1 MRLIIAEKPSQA
13 QKLAAPYPSKKRKE
27 EIEISP
33 CARFPEGA
41 IVVWAVGHLCELQE
55 PAYYRPEWKSWK
67 YEALPIVPDRFDY
80 RISKGKSKPFQT
92 IKRWLHDKSITDIII
107 ASDAEREGEAI
118 VRLILRLAGNK
129 KPLTR
134 LWISSLTEQA
144 VDRGFAN
151 LLPGEETVP
160 YYHEAM
166 SRACADWLVG
176 MNASRA
182 YTTLLKTIGIED
194 VFSLGRVQTPTLALI
209 VEREREIKQFVPE
222 PYFEV
227 EATLQK
233 SRATFKAKYTVGK
246 ITKLKTRQEADD
258 VVKRASGQ
266 AVVQSIDTEEK
277 IEQPPFWFSLSGLQ
291 AEAGKRFGFG
301 AKKTLDVAQKLYTKG
316 WISYP
321 RTDSGFVTPDE
332 ATLFPVT
339 KARLLKSSAY
349 AELAPF
355 LTENPASNKRYV
367 NAKKVSDHYAIIPT
381 EACGD
386 VMRLSGDEAKL
397 YDLINRRFLAAF
409 AKPAKLEKTTV
420 DLVDGNDL
428 YRAKGT
434 VVVSPGYRQVVEMK
448 SKDVELPALEKGE
461 VLAERKVEV
470 LSKQTE
476 PPKRYTEGALILAMK
491 VAGRQLDDDE
501 LIHIMKEVEGLGTE
515 ATRANIID
523 GLKKRGYVMLQK
535 KELVPTD
542 KGRLL
547 IDVLGDSILAS
558 PAMTAKWE
566 KRLHEI
572 GQGAASAAEFIDQ
585 AKKMSIHL
593 VDEAKNRVGS
603 ANPEGYTIEPRRG
616 SRKGPGSSRPKPSFG
631 VCPSCGKALVEH
643 PKFIGCSGFQ
653 DGCKF
658 TMSKQ
663 VLGVGI
669 SKDELKQMIGGGQS
683 NVHTFTKGEKTFNA
697 ALYLEEGALR
707 FEFK

>member
-33 CARFPEGA
+33 CSRFPEGA

-55 PAYYRPEWKSWK
+55 PSHYRPEWKSWK
-67 YEALPIVPDRFDY
+67 YDALPIVPERFDY
-80 RISKGKSKPFQT
+80 RISKGKSKPFYA
-92 IKRWLHDKSITDIII
+92 IKKWLHDRSITDVII

-129 KPLTR
+129 KPLAR

-144 VDRGFAN
+144 VDRGFSE
-151 LLPGEETVP
+151 LLPGEQTVP

-209 VEREREIKQFVPE
+209 VNREREIKQFVPE

-227 EATLQK
+227 EATLLK
-233 SRATFKAKYTVGK
+233 GRSTFKAKYTIGK
-246 ITKLKTRQEADD
+246 TTKLKTRDEADA
-258 VVKRASGQ
+258 VVRRASGTATVQ
-266 AVVQSIDTEEK
+266 AIDKEEK

-301 AKKTLDVAQKLYTKG
+301 AKKTLDIAQKLYTKG

-332 ATLFPVT
+332 ATLFPQT
-339 KARLLKSSAY
+339 KARLLKSDAY
-349 AELAPF
+349 GGLREL
-355 LTENPASNKRYV
+355 LTEDPSKNRRYV

-386 VMRLSGDEAKL
+386 VNRLAGDEAKL
-397 YDLINRRFLAAF
+397 YDLIIRRFLAAF
-409 AKPAKLEKTTV
+409 APAAMLEKTTV
-420 DLVDGNDL
+420 DLLDGKDL

-434 VVVSPGYRQVVEMK
+434 VVVRPGYRDVVEMK
-448 SKDVELPALEKGE
+448 SKDVELPLLTVGE
-461 VLAERKVEV
+461 VLKEKTVDV

-476 PPKRYTEGALILAMK
+476 PPKRYTEGALIMAMK
-491 VAGRQLDDDE
+491 VAGKQLDDE
-501 LIHIMKEVEGLGTE
+501 VLIHIMKEVEGLGTE

-523 GLKKRGYVMLQK
+523 GLKKRGYVQLQK

-558 PAMTAKWE
+558 PVMTAKWE

-572 GQGAASAAEFIDQ
+572 GQASASAAEFIEQ

-593 VDEAKNRVGS
+593 VEEAKSRVEA
-603 ANPEGYTIEPRRG
+603 ANPEGYTIEAKRYG
-616 SRKGPGSSRPKPSFG
+616 KKGAGRPKASFG
-631 VCPSCGKALVEH
+631 VCPSCGKGLVEH
-643 PKFIGCSGFQ
+643 PKFIGCSGYRE
-653 DGCKF
+653 GCRF
-658 TMSKQ
+658 TVSKQ
-663 VLGVGI
+663 VLGVGLV
-669 SKDELKQMIGGGQS
+669 KDELRQMINGGQS
-683 NVHTFTKGEKTFNA
+683 NVHTFKKGEKTFNA
-697 ALYLEEGALR
+697 SLYLEKGELR

>member
-33 CARFPEGA
+33 CSRFPEGA

-55 PAYYRPEWKSWK
+55 PSHYRPEWKSWK
-67 YEALPIVPDRFDY
+67 YDALPIVPERFDY
-80 RISKGKSKPFQT
+80 RISKGKSKPFYA
-92 IKRWLHDKSITDIII
+92 IKKWLHDRSITDVII

-129 KPLTR
+129 KPLAR

-144 VDRGFAN
+144 VDRGFSE
-151 LLPGEETVP
+151 LLPGEQTVP

-209 VEREREIKQFVPE
+209 VNREREIKQFVPE

-227 EATLQK
+227 EATLLK
-233 SRATFKAKYTVGK
+233 GRSTFKAKYTIGK
-246 ITKLKTRQEADD
+246 TTKLKTRDEADA
-258 VVKRASGQ
+258 VVRRASGTATVQ
-266 AVVQSIDTEEK
+266 AIDKEEK

-301 AKKTLDVAQKLYTKG
+301 AKKTLDIAQKLYTKG

-332 ATLFPVT
+332 ATLFPQT
-339 KARLLKSSAY
+339 KARLLKSDAY
-349 AELAPF
+349 GGLREL
-355 LTENPASNKRYV
+355 LTEDPSKNRRYV

-386 VMRLSGDEAKL
+386 VNRLAGDEAKL
-397 YDLINRRFLAAF
+397 YDLIIRRFLAAF
-409 AKPAKLEKTTV
+409 APAATLEKTTV
-420 DLVDGNDL
+420 DLLDGTDL

-434 VVVSPGYRQVVEMK
+434 VVVRPGYRDVVEMK
-448 SKDVELPALEKGE
+448 SKDVELPLLTVGE
-461 VLAERKVEV
+461 VLKEKTVDV

-476 PPKRYTEGALILAMK
+476 PPKRYTEGALIMAMK
-491 VAGRQLDDDE
+491 VAGKQLDDE
-501 LIHIMKEVEGLGTE
+501 ALIHIMREVEGLGTE

-523 GLKKRGYVMLQK
+523 GLKKRGYVQLQK

-572 GQGAASAAEFIDQ
+572 GQASASAAEFIEQ

-593 VDEAKNRVGS
+593 VEEAKSRVEA
-603 ANPEGYTIEPRRG
+603 ANPEGYTIEVKRYG
-616 SRKGPGSSRPKPSFG
+616 KKGAARPKASFG
-631 VCPSCGKALVEH
+631 VCPSCGKGLVEH
-643 PKFIGCSGFQ
+643 PKFIGCSGYRE
-653 DGCKF
+653 GCRF
-658 TMSKQ
+658 TVSKQ
-663 VLGVGI
+663 VLGVGLV
-669 SKDELKQMIGGGQS
+669 KDELRQMINGGQS
-683 NVHTFTKGEKTFNA
+683 NVHTFKKGEKTFNA
-697 ALYLEEGALR
+697 SLYLEKGELR

>member
-13 QKLAAPYPSKKRKE
+13 QKLAAPYPSKKKKD
-27 EIEISP
+27 EIEIAS

-55 PAYYRPEWKSWK
+55 PSHYKPEWKSWK
-67 YEALPIVPDRFDY
+67 YESLPIVPDRFDY

-92 IKRWLHDKSITDIII
+92 IKKWLHDRSITDVII

-118 VRLILRLAGNK
+118 VRLILRLAGNQ
-129 KPLTR
+129 KPLSR

-144 VDRGFAN
+144 VDRGFAS
-151 LLPGEETVP
+151 LLPGDQTVP

-209 VEREREIKQFVPE
+209 VNREREIKQFVPE

-233 SRATFKAKYTVGK
+233 GRGTFKAKYTLGK
-246 ITKLKTRQEADD
+246 TTKLKTREQADA
-258 VVKRASGQ
+258 VVNRASGT
-266 AVVQSIDTEEK
+266 AVVHSIDKEEK
-277 IEQPPFWFSLSGLQ
+277 TEHPPFWFSLSGLQ

-301 AKKTLDVAQKLYTKG
+301 AKKTLDIAQKLYTKG

-321 RTDSGFVTPDE
+321 RTDSSFVTPDE
-332 ATLFPVT
+332 ATLFPQT
-339 KARLLKSSAY
+339 KARLLKSAAY
-349 AELAPF
+349 AELKDV
-355 LTENPASNKRYV
+355 LTENPSRNRRYV

-386 VMRLSGDEAKL
+386 VARLSGDEAKL
-397 YDLINRRFLAAF
+397 YDLIIRRFLAAF
-409 AKPAKLEKTTV
+409 APPAKLEKTTV
-420 DLVDGNDL
+420 DLMDGDDL

-434 VVVSPGYRQVVEMK
+434 VVVSAGYRQVVEMK
-448 SKDVELPALEKGE
+448 SKDVELPALTLGEPLTEK
-461 VLAERKVEV
+461 KVEV

-476 PPKRYTEGALILAMK
+476 PPKRYTEGALIMAMK
-491 VAGRQLDDDE
+491 VAGKQLDDEE

-523 GLKKRGYVMLQK
+523 GLKKRGYVDLQK

-566 KRLHEI
+566 KRLNEI
-572 GQGAASAAEFIDQ
+572 GQASASAAEFIDQ
-585 AKKMSIHL
+585 AKKMSIHI
-593 VDEAKNRVGS
+593 VEEAKARVET
-603 ANPEGYTIEPRRG
+603 ANPEGYTIEARRFG
-616 SRKGPGSSRPKPSFG
+616 KKSSARPKASFG
-631 VCPSCGKALVEH
+631 VCPNCGKGLVEH
-643 PKFIGCSGFQ
+643 PKFIGCSGYRE
-653 DGCKF
+653 GCKF

-669 SKDELKQMIGGGQS
+669 AKDELKQMINGGQS
-683 NVHTFTKGEKTFNA
+683 NVHTFKKGDKTFDA
-697 ALYLEEGALR
+697 TLYLEKGALR

>member
-33 CARFPEGA
+33 CPRFPEGA

-55 PAYYRPEWKSWK
+55 PSHYRPEWKSWK
-67 YEALPIVPDRFDY
+67 YDALPIVPERFDY
-80 RISKGKSKPFQT
+80 RISKGKSKPFYA
-92 IKRWLHDKSITDIII
+92 IKKWLHDRSITDVII

-129 KPLTR
+129 KPLAR

-144 VDRGFAN
+144 VDRGFSE
-151 LLPGEETVP
+151 LLPGEQTVP

-209 VEREREIKQFVPE
+209 VNREREIKQFVPE

-227 EATLQK
+227 EATLLK
-233 SRATFKAKYTVGK
+233 GRSTFKAKYTIGK
-246 ITKLKTRQEADD
+246 TTKLKTRDEADA
-258 VVKRASGQ
+258 VVRRASGTATVQ
-266 AVVQSIDTEEK
+266 AIDKEEK

-301 AKKTLDVAQKLYTKG
+301 AKKTLDIAQKLYTKG

-332 ATLFPVT
+332 ATLFPQT
-339 KARLLKSSAY
+339 KARLLKSDAY
-349 AELAPF
+349 GGLREL
-355 LTENPASNKRYV
+355 LTEDPSKNRRYV

-386 VMRLSGDEAKL
+386 VNRLAGDEAKL
-397 YDLINRRFLAAF
+397 YDLIIRRFLAAF
-409 AKPAKLEKTTV
+409 APAATLEKTTV
-420 DLVDGNDL
+420 DLLDGTDL

-434 VVVSPGYRQVVEMK
+434 VVVRPGYRDVVEMK
-448 SKDVELPALEKGE
+448 SKDVELPSLTVGE
-461 VLAERKVEV
+461 VLKEKTVDV

-476 PPKRYTEGALILAMK
+476 PPKRYTEGALIMAMK
-491 VAGRQLDDDE
+491 VAGKQLDDE
-501 LIHIMKEVEGLGTE
+501 ALIHIMKEVEGLGTE

-523 GLKKRGYVMLQK
+523 GLKKRGYVQLQK

-558 PAMTAKWE
+558 PVMTAKWE

-572 GQGAASAAEFIDQ
+572 GQASASAAEFIEQ

-593 VDEAKNRVGS
+593 VEEAKSRVEA
-603 ANPEGYTIEPRRG
+603 ANPEGYTIEAKRYG
-616 SRKGPGSSRPKPSFG
+616 KKGAARPKASFG
-631 VCPSCGKALVEH
+631 VCPSCGKGLVEH
-643 PKFIGCSGFQ
+643 PKFIGCSGYRE
-653 DGCKF
+653 GCRF
-658 TMSKQ
+658 TVSKQ
-663 VLGVGI
+663 VLGVGLV
-669 SKDELKQMIGGGQS
+669 KDELRQMINGGQS
-683 NVHTFTKGEKTFNA
+683 NVHTFKKGEKTFNA
-697 ALYLEEGALR
+697 SLYLEKGELR

>member
-13 QKLAAPYPSKKRKE
+13 QKLAAPYPSKKRKD
-27 EIEISP
+27 EIEIAACP
-33 CARFPEGA
+33 RFPEGA

-55 PAYYRPEWKSWK
+55 PSHYRPEWKSWK
-67 YEALPIVPDRFDY
+67 YESLPIVPDRFDY

-92 IKRWLHDKSITDIII
+92 IKKWLHDRSITDVII

-129 KPLTR
+129 KPLER

-144 VDRGFAN
+144 VDRGFAQ
-151 LLPGEETVP
+151 LLPGDQTIP

-209 VEREREIKQFVPE
+209 VNREREIKQFVPE
-222 PYFEV
+222 LYFEV

-233 SRATFKAKYTVGK
+233 GRGTFKAKYTLGK
-246 ITKLKTRQEADD
+246 TTKLKTREQAE
-258 VVKRASGQ
+258 
-266 AVVQSIDTEEK
+266 AVVNRATGTAIVKSIDKEEK
-277 IEQPPFWFSLSGLQ
+277 VEHPPFWFSLSGLQ

-301 AKKTLDVAQKLYTKG
+301 AKKTLDIAQKLYTKG

-321 RTDSGFVTPDE
+321 RTDSSFVTPDE
-332 ATLFPVT
+332 ATLFPQT
-339 KARLLKSSAY
+339 KARLLKSAAY
-349 AELAPF
+349 AGLADV
-355 LTENPASNKRYV
+355 LTENPSRNSRYV

-386 VMRLSGDEAKL
+386 VGRLSGDEAKL

-409 AKPAKLEKTTV
+409 APPAKLEKTTV
-420 DLVDGNDL
+420 DLMDGEDL

-448 SKDVELPALEKGE
+448 SKDVELPVLTTGEPLTEK
-461 VLAERKVEV
+461 KVEV
-470 LSKQTE
+470 LSKQTD
-476 PPKRYTEGALILAMK
+476 PPKRYTEGALIMAMK
-491 VAGRQLDDDE
+491 VAGKQLDDEE

-523 GLKKRGYVMLQK
+523 GLKKRGYVELQK

-572 GQGAASAAEFIDQ
+572 GQASASAAEFIDQ

-593 VDEAKNRVGS
+593 VEEAKARVAA
-603 ANPEGYTIEPRRG
+603 ANPEGYTIEPRRFG
-616 SRKGPGSSRPKPSFG
+616 KKSASRPKASFG
-631 VCPSCGKALVEH
+631 VCPSCGKGLVEH
-643 PKFIGCSGFQ
+643 PKFIGCSGYRE
-653 DGCKF
+653 GCKF

-663 VLGVGI
+663 VLGVGLA
-669 SKDELKQMIGGGQS
+669 KDELKQMINGGQS
-683 NVHTFTKGEKTFNA
+683 NVHAFKKGDKTFDA
-697 ALYLEEGALR
+697 TLYLEKGALR

>member
-33 CARFPEGA
+33 CSRFPEGA

-55 PAYYRPEWKSWK
+55 PSHYRPEWKSWK
-67 YEALPIVPDRFDY
+67 YDALPIVPERFDY
-80 RISKGKSKPFQT
+80 RISKGKSKPFYA
-92 IKRWLHDKSITDIII
+92 IKKWLHDRSITDVII

-129 KPLTR
+129 KPLAR

-144 VDRGFAN
+144 VDRGFSE
-151 LLPGEETVP
+151 LLPGEQTVP

-209 VEREREIKQFVPE
+209 VNREREIKQFVPE

-227 EATLQK
+227 EATLLK
-233 SRATFKAKYTVGK
+233 GRSTFKAKYTIGK
-246 ITKLKTRQEADD
+246 TTKLKTRDEADA
-258 VVKRASGQ
+258 VVRRASGTATVQ
-266 AVVQSIDTEEK
+266 AIDKEEK

-301 AKKTLDVAQKLYTKG
+301 AKKTLDIAQKLYTKG

-332 ATLFPVT
+332 ATLFPQT
-339 KARLLKSSAY
+339 KARLLKSDAY
-349 AELAPF
+349 GGLREL
-355 LTENPASNKRYV
+355 LTEDPSKNRRYV

-386 VMRLSGDEAKL
+386 VNRLAGDEAKL
-397 YDLINRRFLAAF
+397 YDLIIRRFLAAF
-409 AKPAKLEKTTV
+409 APAATLEKTTV
-420 DLVDGNDL
+420 DLLDGTDL

-434 VVVSPGYRQVVEMK
+434 VVVRPGYRDVVEMK
-448 SKDVELPALEKGE
+448 SKDVELPLLTVGE
-461 VLAERKVEV
+461 VLKEKTVDV

-476 PPKRYTEGALILAMK
+476 PPKRYTEGALIMAMK
-491 VAGRQLDDDE
+491 VAGKQLDDE
-501 LIHIMKEVEGLGTE
+501 ALIHIMKEVEGLGTE

-523 GLKKRGYVMLQK
+523 GLKKRGYVQLQK

-558 PAMTAKWE
+558 PVMTAKWE

-572 GQGAASAAEFIDQ
+572 GQASASAAEFIEQ

-593 VDEAKNRVGS
+593 VEEAKSRVEA
-603 ANPEGYTIEPRRG
+603 ANPEGYTIEAKRYG
-616 SRKGPGSSRPKPSFG
+616 KKGAARPKASFG
-631 VCPSCGKALVEH
+631 VCPSCGKGLVEH
-643 PKFIGCSGFQ
+643 PKFIGCSGYRE
-653 DGCKF
+653 GCRF
-658 TMSKQ
+658 TVSKQ
-663 VLGVGI
+663 VLGVGLV
-669 SKDELKQMIGGGQS
+669 KDELRQMINGGQS
-683 NVHTFTKGEKTFNA
+683 NVHTFKKGEKTFNA
-697 ALYLEEGALR
+697 SLYLEKGELR

>member
-13 QKLAAPYPSKKRKE
+13 QKLAAPYPSKKRKD

-33 CARFPEGA
+33 CSRFPEGA

-55 PAYYRPEWKSWK
+55 PSHYRPEWKSWK
-67 YEALPIVPDRFDY
+67 YEALPIVPERFDY
-80 RISKGKSKPFQT
+80 RISKGKSKPFYA
-92 IKRWLHDKSITDIII
+92 IKKWLHDRSITDVII

-129 KPLTR
+129 KPLAR

-144 VDRGFAN
+144 VDRGFSQ
-151 LLPGEETVP
+151 LLPGEQTVP

-209 VEREREIKQFVPE
+209 VNREREIKQFVPE

-227 EATLQK
+227 EATLTK
-233 SRATFKAKYTVGK
+233 GRGTFKAKYTLGK
-246 ITKLKTRQEADD
+246 TTKLKTREEADA
-258 VVKRASGQ
+258 VVKRASGT
-266 AVVQSIDTEEK
+266 ATVKTIDKEEK
-277 IEQPPFWFSLSGLQ
+277 MEQPPFWFSLSGLQ

-301 AKKTLDVAQKLYTKG
+301 AKKTLDIAQKLYTKG

-332 ATLFPVT
+332 ATLFPQT
-339 KARLLKSSAY
+339 KARLLKSAAY
-349 AELAPF
+349 EGLRDI
-355 LTENPASNKRYV
+355 LTEDPSKNRRYV

-386 VMRLSGDEAKL
+386 VTRLGGDEAKL

-409 AKPAKLEKTTV
+409 APAAKLEKTTV
-420 DLVDGNDL
+420 DLIDGNDL

-448 SKDVELPALEKGE
+448 SKDVELPALTIGEELKEK
-461 VLAERKVEV
+461 KVEV

-476 PPKRYTEGALILAMK
+476 PPKRYTEGSLIMAMK
-491 VAGRQLDDDE
+491 VAGKQLDDEE

-523 GLKKRGYVMLQK
+523 GLKKRGYVQLQK

-558 PAMTAKWE
+558 PVMTAKWE

-572 GQGAASAAEFIDQ
+572 GQASASAAEFIEQ

-593 VDEAKNRVGS
+593 VEEAKSRVEA
-603 ANPEGYTIEPRRG
+603 ANPEGYTIEAKRYG
-616 SRKGPGSSRPKPSFG
+616 KKGATRPKPSFG
-631 VCPSCGKALVEH
+631 VCPNCGKGLVEH
-643 PKFIGCSGFQ
+643 PKFIGCSGYRE
-653 DGCKF
+653 GCRF
-658 TMSKQ
+658 TVSKQ
-663 VLGVGI
+663 VLGVGLV
-669 SKDELKQMIGGGQS
+669 KDELKQMINGGQS
-683 NVHTFTKGEKTFNA
+683 NVHTFKKGEKTFNA
-697 ALYLEEGALR
+697 SLYLEKGTLR

>member
-33 CARFPEGA
+33 CPRFPEGA

-55 PAYYRPEWKSWK
+55 PSHYRPEWKSWK
-67 YEALPIVPDRFDY
+67 YEALPIVPERFDY
-80 RISKGKSKPFQT
+80 RISKGKSKPFYA
-92 IKRWLHDKSITDIII
+92 IKKWLHDRSITDVII

-129 KPLTR
+129 KPLAR

-144 VDRGFAN
+144 VDRGFSQ
-151 LLPGEETVP
+151 LLPGEQTIP

-209 VEREREIKQFVPE
+209 VNREREIKQFVPE

-227 EATLQK
+227 EATLAK
-233 SRATFKAKYTVGK
+233 GRGTFKAKYTFGK
-246 ITKLKTRQEADD
+246 TTKLKTREEADA
-258 VVKRASGQ
+258 VVKRASGT
-266 AVVQSIDTEEK
+266 AIVKTIDKEEK
-277 IEQPPFWFSLSGLQ
+277 IEQAPFWFSLSGLQ

-301 AKKTLDVAQKLYTKG
+301 AKKTLDIAQKLYTKG

-332 ATLFPVT
+332 ATLFPQT
-339 KARLLKSSAY
+339 KARLLKSEAY
-349 AELAPF
+349 AGLRDL
-355 LTENPASNKRYV
+355 LTEDPSKNRRYV

-386 VMRLSGDEAKL
+386 VTRLGGDEAKL

-409 AKPAKLEKTTV
+409 APAAMLEKTTV
-420 DLVDGNDL
+420 DLIDGGDL

-448 SKDVELPALEKGE
+448 SKDVELPALTVGEELKEK
-461 VLAERKVEV
+461 KVEV

-476 PPKRYTEGALILAMK
+476 PPKRYTEGALIMAMK
-491 VAGRQLDDDE
+491 VAGKQLDDEE

-523 GLKKRGYVMLQK
+523 GLKKRGYVQLQK

-558 PAMTAKWE
+558 PVMTAKWE

-572 GQGAASAAEFIDQ
+572 GQASASAAEFIEQ
-585 AKKMSIHL
+585 AKKMSVHL
-593 VDEAKNRVGS
+593 VEEAKSRVEA
-603 ANPEGYTIEPRRG
+603 ANPEGYTIEAKRYG
-616 SRKGPGSSRPKPSFG
+616 KKGTTRPKASFG
-631 VCPSCGKALVEH
+631 ICPNCGKGLVEH
-643 PKFIGCSGFQ
+643 PKFIGCSGYRE
-653 DGCKF
+653 GCRF
-658 TMSKQ
+658 TVSKQ
-663 VLGVGI
+663 VLGVGLV
-669 SKDELKQMIGGGQS
+669 KDELKQMINGGQS
-683 NVHTFTKGEKTFNA
+683 NVHTFKKGDKTFNA
-697 ALYLEEGALR
+697 SLYLEKGTLR

>member
-13 QKLAAPYPSKKRKE
+13 QKLAAPYPSKKKKD
-27 EIEISP
+27 EIEIAP
-33 CARFPEGA
+33 CPRFPSGA

-55 PAYYRPEWKSWK
+55 PSHYRPEWKSWK

-80 RISKGKSKPFQT
+80 RISKGKSKPFYA
-92 IKRWLHDKSITDIII
+92 IKKWLHDQQISDVII

-129 KPLTR
+129 KPLSR

-144 VDRGFAN
+144 VDRGFSN
-151 LLPGEETVP
+151 LLPGDQTVP

-209 VEREREIKQFVPE
+209 VQREREIQQFVPE

-227 EATLQK
+227 EASLK
-233 SRATFKAKYTVGK
+233 RGRETFKAKFTTGQT
-246 ITKLKTRQEADD
+246 TKLKTKAEADA
-258 VVKRASGQ
+258 VVERASGQ
-266 AVVQSIDTEEK
+266 ATVKTIEREEK
-277 IEQPPFWFSLSGLQ
+277 TEHPPFWFSLSGLQ

-301 AKKTLDVAQKLYTKG
+301 AKKTLDIAQKLYTKG

-349 AELAPF
+349 ASLRDV
-355 LTENPASNKRYV
+355 LTEDPSRNKRYV

-386 VMRLSGDEAKL
+386 VTRLNGDEATL
-397 YDLINRRFLAAF
+397 YDLITRRFLAAF
-409 AKPAKLEKTTV
+409 APPAILEKTTI
-420 DLVDGNDL
+420 DLLDGRDL

-434 VVVSPGYRQVVEMK
+434 VVVRPGYRQVVEMK
-448 SKDVELPALEKGE
+448 AKDVELPRLTVGE
-461 VLAERKVEV
+461 VVKETKVEV

-476 PPKRYTEGALILAMK
+476 PPKRFTEGALIVAMK
-491 VAGRQLDDDE
+491 VAGKQLEDDE
-501 LIHIMKEVEGLGTE
+501 LIHIMREVEGLGTE

-523 GLKKRGYVMLQK
+523 GLKKRGYVHLQK

-572 GQGAASAAEFIDQ
+572 GQASASAAEFIEQ
-585 AKKMSIHL
+585 AKQMAIHL
-593 VDEAKNRVGS
+593 VDDAKARVGR
-603 ANPEGYTIEPRRG
+603 ANPSGYTIEAKRSSKRG
-616 SRKGPGSSRPKPSFG
+616 ASSKPKASFG
-631 VCPSCGKALVEH
+631 VCPSCGKALVDHE
-643 PKFIGCSGFQ
+643 KFIGCSGYRE
-653 DGCKF
+653 GCRF
-658 TMSKQ
+658 TVSKQ
-663 VLGVGI
+663 VLGVGLA
-669 SKDELKQMIGGGQS
+669 KDELRQMINGGQS
-683 NVHTFTKGEKTFNA
+683 NVHTFKKGEKTFNA
-697 ALYLEEGALR
+697 SLYLEKGALR

>member
-13 QKLAAPYPSKKRKE
+13 QKLAAPYPSKKKKD

-33 CARFPEGA
+33 CTRFPDGA

-55 PAYYRPEWKSWK
+55 PSHYRPEWKSWK
-67 YEALPIVPDRFDY
+67 YDSLPIVPERFDY

-92 IKRWLHDKSITDIII
+92 IKKWLHDRAITDVII

-129 KPLTR
+129 KPLAR

-144 VDRGFAN
+144 VDRGFAE
-151 LLPGEETVP
+151 LLPGDQTVP

-209 VEREREIKQFVPE
+209 VNREHEIKRFVPE

-227 EATLQK
+227 EGTFQK
-233 SRATFKAKYTVGK
+233 GRGTFKAKYTLGK
-246 ITKLKTRQEADD
+246 TTKLKTREQADA
-258 VVKRASGQ
+258 VARRASGN
-266 AVVQSIDTEEK
+266 AVVHSIDKEDKTEH
-277 IEQPPFWFSLSGLQ
+277 PPFWFSLSGLQ

-301 AKKTLDVAQKLYTKG
+301 AKKTLDIAQKLYTKG

-321 RTDSGFVTPDE
+321 RTDSSFVTPDE
-332 ATLFPVT
+332 ATLFPQT
-339 KARLLKSSAY
+339 KARLLKSAAY
-349 AELAPF
+349 AGLSDV
-355 LTENPASNKRYV
+355 LTENPSRNSRYV

-386 VMRLSGDEAKL
+386 VTRLSGDEAKL

-409 AKPAKLEKTTV
+409 APAAKLEKTTV
-420 DLVDGNDL
+420 DLMDGDDL

-434 VVVSPGYRQVVEMK
+434 VVVTPGYRQVVEMK
-448 SKDVELPALEKGE
+448 SKDVELPALTVGE
-461 VLAERKVEV
+461 VLVEKKVEV

-476 PPKRYTEGALILAMK
+476 PPKRYTEGALIMAMK
-491 VAGRQLDDDE
+491 VAGKQLNDEE

-523 GLKKRGYVMLQK
+523 GLKKRGYVELQK

-572 GQGAASAAEFIDQ
+572 GQASASAAEFIEQ

-593 VDEAKNRVGS
+593 VEEAKARVEA
-603 ANPEGYTIEPRRG
+603 ANPEGYTIEARRFG
-616 SRKGPGSSRPKPSFG
+616 KKSASRPKTSFG
-631 VCPSCGKALVEH
+631 VCPSCGKGLVEH
-643 PKFIGCSGFQ
+643 QKFIGCSGYRE
-653 DGCKF
+653 GCKF
-658 TMSKQ
+658 TISKQ

-669 SKDELKQMIGGGQS
+669 AKDELKQMINGGQS
-683 NVHTFTKGEKTFNA
+683 NVHTFKKGDKTFDA
-697 ALYLEEGALR
+697 ALYLEKGALR

>member
-33 CARFPEGA
+33 CPRFPEGA

-55 PAYYRPEWKSWK
+55 PSHYRPEWKSWK
-67 YEALPIVPDRFDY
+67 YDALPIVPERFDY
-80 RISKGKSKPFQT
+80 RISKGKSKPFYA
-92 IKRWLHDKSITDIII
+92 IKKWLHDRSITDVII

-129 KPLTR
+129 KPLAR

-144 VDRGFAN
+144 VDRGFSE
-151 LLPGEETVP
+151 LLPGEQTVP

-209 VEREREIKQFVPE
+209 VNREREIKQFVPE

-227 EATLQK
+227 EATLLK
-233 SRATFKAKYTVGK
+233 GRSTFKAKYTIGK
-246 ITKLKTRQEADD
+246 TTKLKTRDEADA
-258 VVKRASGQ
+258 VVRRASGTATVQ
-266 AVVQSIDTEEK
+266 AIDKEEK

-301 AKKTLDVAQKLYTKG
+301 AKKTLDIAQKLYTKG

-332 ATLFPVT
+332 ATLFPQT
-339 KARLLKSSAY
+339 KARLLKSDAY
-349 AELAPF
+349 GGLREL
-355 LTENPASNKRYV
+355 LTEDPSKNRRYV

-386 VMRLSGDEAKL
+386 VNRLAGDEAKL
-397 YDLINRRFLAAF
+397 YDLIIRRFLAAF
-409 AKPAKLEKTTV
+409 APAATLEKTTV
-420 DLVDGNDL
+420 DLLDGTDL

-434 VVVSPGYRQVVEMK
+434 VVVRPGYRDVVEMK
-448 SKDVELPALEKGE
+448 SKDVELPLLTVGE
-461 VLAERKVEV
+461 VLKEKTVDV

-476 PPKRYTEGALILAMK
+476 PPKRYTEGALIMAMK
-491 VAGRQLDDDE
+491 VAGKQLDDE
-501 LIHIMKEVEGLGTE
+501 ALIHIMKEVEGLGTE

-523 GLKKRGYVMLQK
+523 GLKKRGYVQLQK

-558 PAMTAKWE
+558 PVMTAKWE

-572 GQGAASAAEFIDQ
+572 GQASASAAEFIEQ

-593 VDEAKNRVGS
+593 VEEAKSRVEA
-603 ANPEGYTIEPRRG
+603 ANPEGYTIEAKRYG
-616 SRKGPGSSRPKPSFG
+616 KKGAARPKASFG
-631 VCPSCGKALVEH
+631 VCPSCGKGLVEH
-643 PKFIGCSGFQ
+643 PKFIGCSGYRE
-653 DGCKF
+653 GCRF
-658 TMSKQ
+658 TVSKQ
-663 VLGVGI
+663 VLGVGLV
-669 SKDELKQMIGGGQS
+669 KDELRQMINGGQS
-683 NVHTFTKGEKTFNA
+683 NVHTFKKGEKTFNA
-697 ALYLEEGALR
+697 SLYIEKGELR

>member
-33 CARFPEGA
+33 CPRFPEGA

-55 PAYYRPEWKSWK
+55 PSHYRPEWRSWK
-67 YEALPIVPDRFDY
+67 YDALPIVPERFDY
-80 RISKGKSKPFQT
+80 RISKGKSKPFYA
-92 IKRWLHDKSITDIII
+92 IKKWLHDRSITDVII

-129 KPLTR
+129 KPLAR

-144 VDRGFAN
+144 VDRGFSE
-151 LLPGEETVP
+151 LLPGEQTVP

-209 VEREREIKQFVPE
+209 VNREREIKQFVPE

-227 EATLQK
+227 EATLLK
-233 SRATFKAKYTVGK
+233 GRSTFKAKYTIGK
-246 ITKLKTRQEADD
+246 TTKLKTRDEADA
-258 VVKRASGQ
+258 VVRRASGTATVQ
-266 AVVQSIDTEEK
+266 AIDKEEK

-301 AKKTLDVAQKLYTKG
+301 AKKTLDIAQKLYTKG

-321 RTDSGFVTPDE
+321 RTDSGFVTQDE
-332 ATLFPVT
+332 ATLFPQT
-339 KARLLKSSAY
+339 KARLLKSDAY
-349 AELAPF
+349 GGLREL
-355 LTENPASNKRYV
+355 LTEDPSKNRRYV
-367 NAKKVSDHYAIIPT
+367 NSKKVSDHYAIIPT

-386 VMRLSGDEAKL
+386 VNRLAGDEAKL
-397 YDLINRRFLAAF
+397 YDLIIRRFLAAF
-409 AKPAKLEKTTV
+409 APAATLEKTTV
-420 DLVDGNDL
+420 DLLDGTDL

-434 VVVSPGYRQVVEMK
+434 VVVRPGYRDVVEMK
-448 SKDVELPALEKGE
+448 SKDVELPLLTIGE
-461 VLAERKVEV
+461 VLKEKTVDV

-476 PPKRYTEGALILAMK
+476 PPKRYTEGALIMAMK
-491 VAGRQLDDDE
+491 VAGKQLDDE
-501 LIHIMKEVEGLGTE
+501 ALIHIMKEVEGLGTE

-523 GLKKRGYVMLQK
+523 GLKKRGYVQLQK

-558 PAMTAKWE
+558 PVMTAKWE

-572 GQGAASAAEFIDQ
+572 GQASASAAEFIEQ

-593 VDEAKNRVGS
+593 VEEAKSRVEA
-603 ANPEGYTIEPRRG
+603 ANPEGYTIEAKRYG
-616 SRKGPGSSRPKPSFG
+616 KKGAARPKASFG
-631 VCPSCGKALVEH
+631 VCPSCGKGLVEH
-643 PKFIGCSGFQ
+643 PKFIGCSGYRE
-653 DGCKF
+653 GCRF
-658 TMSKQ
+658 TVSKQ
-663 VLGVGI
+663 VLGVGLV
-669 SKDELKQMIGGGQS
+669 KDELRQMINGGQS
-683 NVHTFTKGEKTFNA
+683 NVHTFKKGEKTFNA
-697 ALYLEEGALR
+697 SLYLEKGELR

>member
-13 QKLAAPYPSKKRKE
+13 QKLAAPYPSKKRKD

-33 CARFPEGA
+33 CSRFPEGA

-55 PAYYRPEWKSWK
+55 PSHYRPEWKSWK
-67 YEALPIVPDRFDY
+67 YEALPIVPERFDY
-80 RISKGKSKPFQT
+80 RISKGKSKPFYA
-92 IKRWLHDKSITDIII
+92 IKKWLHDRSITDVII

-129 KPLTR
+129 KPLAR

-144 VDRGFAN
+144 VDRGFSQ
-151 LLPGEETVP
+151 LLPGEQTVP

-209 VEREREIKQFVPE
+209 VNREREIKQFVPE

-227 EATLQK
+227 EATLAK
-233 SRATFKAKYTVGK
+233 GRGTFKAKYTLGK
-246 ITKLKTRQEADD
+246 TTKLKTREEADA
-258 VVKRASGQ
+258 VLKRASGT
-266 AVVQSIDTEEK
+266 ATVKSIDKEEK
-277 IEQPPFWFSLSGLQ
+277 MEQPPFWFSLSGLQ

-301 AKKTLDVAQKLYTKG
+301 AKKTLDIAQKLYTKG

-332 ATLFPVT
+332 ATLFPQT
-339 KARLLKSSAY
+339 KARLLKSAAY
-349 AELAPF
+349 EGLRDV
-355 LTENPASNKRYV
+355 LTEDPSRNRRYV

-386 VMRLSGDEAKL
+386 VTRLGGDEAKL

-409 AKPAKLEKTTV
+409 APAAKLEKTTV
-420 DLVDGNDL
+420 DLIDGNDL

-448 SKDVELPALEKGE
+448 SKDVELP
-461 VLAERKVEV
+461 VLAIGEELKEKKVEV

-476 PPKRYTEGALILAMK
+476 PPKRYTEGSLIMAMK
-491 VAGRQLDDDE
+491 VAGKQLDDEE

-523 GLKKRGYVMLQK
+523 GLKKRGYVQLQK

-558 PAMTAKWE
+558 PVMTAKWE

-572 GQGAASAAEFIDQ
+572 GQASASAAEFIEQ

-593 VDEAKNRVGS
+593 VEEAKSRVEA
-603 ANPEGYTIEPRRG
+603 ANPEGYTIEAKRYG
-616 SRKGPGSSRPKPSFG
+616 KKGATRPKPSFG
-631 VCPSCGKALVEH
+631 VCPNCGKALVEH
-643 PKFIGCSGFQ
+643 TKFIGCSGYRE
-653 DGCKF
+653 GCRF
-658 TMSKQ
+658 TVSKQ
-663 VLGVGI
+663 VLGVGLV
-669 SKDELKQMIGGGQS
+669 KDELKQMINGGQS
-683 NVHTFTKGEKTFNA
+683 NVHTFKKGEKTFNA
-697 ALYLEEGALR
+697 SLYLEKGTLR

>member
-13 QKLAAPYPSKKRKE
+13 QKLAAPYPSKKRKD

-33 CARFPEGA
+33 CSRFPEGA

-55 PAYYRPEWKSWK
+55 PSHYRPEWKSWK
-67 YEALPIVPDRFDY
+67 YEALPIVPERFDY
-80 RISKGKSKPFQT
+80 RISKGKSKPFYA
-92 IKRWLHDKSITDIII
+92 IKKWLHDRSITDVII

-129 KPLTR
+129 KPLAR

-144 VDRGFAN
+144 VDRGFSQ
-151 LLPGEETVP
+151 LLPGEQTVP

-209 VEREREIKQFVPE
+209 VNREREIKQFVPE

-227 EATLQK
+227 EATLAK
-233 SRATFKAKYTVGK
+233 GRGTFKAKYTLGK
-246 ITKLKTRQEADD
+246 TTKLKTREEADA
-258 VVKRASGQ
+258 VVKRASGT
-266 AVVQSIDTEEK
+266 ATVKTIDKEEK
-277 IEQPPFWFSLSGLQ
+277 IEPPPFWFSLSGLQ

-301 AKKTLDVAQKLYTKG
+301 AKKTLDIAQKLYTKG

-332 ATLFPVT
+332 ATLFPQT
-339 KARLLKSSAY
+339 KARLLKSAAY
-349 AELAPF
+349 EGLRDI
-355 LTENPASNKRYV
+355 LTEDPSNNRRYV

-386 VMRLSGDEAKL
+386 VTRLSGDEAKL

-409 AKPAKLEKTTV
+409 APAAKLEKTTV
-420 DLVDGNDL
+420 DLIDGNDL

-448 SKDVELPALEKGE
+448 SKDVELPALAIGEELKEK
-461 VLAERKVEV
+461 KVEV

-476 PPKRYTEGALILAMK
+476 PPKRYTEGSLIMAMK
-491 VAGRQLDDDE
+491 VAGKQLDDEE

-523 GLKKRGYVMLQK
+523 GLKKRGYVQLQK

-558 PAMTAKWE
+558 PVMTAKWE

-572 GQGAASAAEFIDQ
+572 GQASASAAEFIEQ

-593 VDEAKNRVGS
+593 VEEAKSRVEA
-603 ANPEGYTIEPRRG
+603 ANPEGYTIEAKRYG
-616 SRKGPGSSRPKPSFG
+616 KKGATRSKASFG
-631 VCPSCGKALVEH
+631 VCPNCGKGLVEH
-643 PKFIGCSGFQ
+643 PKFIGCSGYRE
-653 DGCKF
+653 GCRF
-658 TMSKQ
+658 TVSKQ
-663 VLGVGI
+663 VLGVGLV
-669 SKDELKQMIGGGQS
+669 KDELKQMINGGQS
-683 NVHTFTKGEKTFNA
+683 NVHTFKKGEKTFNA
-697 ALYLEEGALR
+697 SLYLEKGTLR

>member
-13 QKLAAPYPSKKRKE
+13 QKLAAPYPSKKRKD

-33 CARFPEGA
+33 CSRFPEGA

-55 PAYYRPEWKSWK
+55 PSHYRPEWKSWK

-80 RISKGKSKPFQT
+80 RISKGKSKPFYA
-92 IKRWLHDKSITDIII
+92 IKKWLHDRSITDVII

-129 KPLTR
+129 KPLAR

-144 VDRGFAN
+144 VDRGFSQ
-151 LLPGEETVP
+151 LLPGEQTVP

-209 VEREREIKQFVPE
+209 VNREREIKQFVPE

-227 EATLQK
+227 EATLLK
-233 SRATFKAKYTVGK
+233 GRNTFKAKYTIGK
-246 ITKLKTRQEADD
+246 TTKLKTREEADA
-258 VVKRASGQ
+258 VVKRASGSMT
-266 AVVQSIDTEEK
+266 VKTIDKEEK

-301 AKKTLDVAQKLYTKG
+301 AKKTLDIAQKLYTKG

-332 ATLFPVT
+332 ATLFPQT
-339 KARLLKSSAY
+339 KARLLKSAAY
-349 AELAPF
+349 AGLRDV
-355 LTENPASNKRYV
+355 LTEDPSKNRRYV

-386 VMRLSGDEAKL
+386 VARLGGDEAKL

-409 AKPAKLEKTTV
+409 APAATLEKTTV
-420 DLVDGNDL
+420 DLLDGTDL

-434 VVVSPGYRQVVEMK
+434 VVVRPGYRDVVEMK
-448 SKDVELPALEKGE
+448 SKDVELPQLTVGEELKEK
-461 VLAERKVEV
+461 KVDV

-476 PPKRYTEGALILAMK
+476 PPKRYTEGALIMAMK
-491 VAGRQLDDDE
+491 VAGKQLDDEE

-523 GLKKRGYVMLQK
+523 GLKKRGYVQLQK

-572 GQGAASAAEFIDQ
+572 GQASASAAEFIEQ

-593 VDEAKNRVGS
+593 VEEAKSRVEA
-603 ANPEGYTIEPRRG
+603 ANPEGYTIEARRYG
-616 SRKGPGSSRPKPSFG
+616 KKGATRPKASFG
-631 VCPSCGKALVEH
+631 VCPNCGKGLVEH
-643 PKFIGCSGFQ
+643 PKFIGCSGYRE
-653 DGCKF
+653 GCRF
-658 TMSKQ
+658 TVSKQ
-663 VLGVGI
+663 VLGVGLV
-669 SKDELKQMIGGGQS
+669 KDELKQMINGGQS
-683 NVHTFTKGEKTFNA
+683 NVHTFKKGEKTFNA
-697 ALYLEEGALR
+697 SLYLEKGELR

>member
-13 QKLAAPYPSKKRKE
+13 QKLAAPYPSKKRKD

-33 CARFPEGA
+33 CSRFPEGA

-55 PAYYRPEWKSWK
+55 PSHYRPEWKSWK
-67 YEALPIVPDRFDY
+67 YEALPIVPERFDY
-80 RISKGKSKPFQT
+80 RISKGKSKPFYA
-92 IKRWLHDKSITDIII
+92 IKKWLHDRSITDVII

-129 KPLTR
+129 KPLAR

-144 VDRGFAN
+144 VDRGFSQ
-151 LLPGEETVP
+151 LLPGEQTVP

-209 VEREREIKQFVPE
+209 VNREREIKQFVPE

-227 EATLQK
+227 EATLAK
-233 SRATFKAKYTVGK
+233 GRGTFKAKYTLGK
-246 ITKLKTRQEADD
+246 TTKLKTREEADA
-258 VVKRASGQ
+258 VVKRASGT
-266 AVVQSIDTEEK
+266 ATVKTIDKEEK
-277 IEQPPFWFSLSGLQ
+277 MEQPPFWFSLSGLQ

-301 AKKTLDVAQKLYTKG
+301 AKKTLDIAQKLYTKG

-332 ATLFPVT
+332 ATLFPQT
-339 KARLLKSSAY
+339 KARLLKSAAY
-349 AELAPF
+349 EGLRDV
-355 LTENPASNKRYV
+355 LTEDPSKNRRYV

-386 VMRLSGDEAKL
+386 VTRLSGDEAKL

-409 AKPAKLEKTTV
+409 APAAKLEKTTV
-420 DLVDGNDL
+420 DLIDGNDL

-448 SKDVELPALEKGE
+448 SKDVELPALTIGEELKEK
-461 VLAERKVEV
+461 KIEV

-476 PPKRYTEGALILAMK
+476 PPKRYTEGSLIMAMK
-491 VAGRQLDDDE
+491 VAGKQLDDEE

-523 GLKKRGYVMLQK
+523 GLKKRGYVQLQK

-558 PAMTAKWE
+558 PVMTAKWE

-572 GQGAASAAEFIDQ
+572 GQASASAAEFIEQ

-593 VDEAKNRVGS
+593 VEEAKSRVEA
-603 ANPEGYTIEPRRG
+603 ANPEGYTIEAKRYG
-616 SRKGPGSSRPKPSFG
+616 KKGATRPKPSFG
-631 VCPSCGKALVEH
+631 VCPNCGKALVEH
-643 PKFIGCSGFQ
+643 PKFIGCSGYRE
-653 DGCKF
+653 GCRF
-658 TMSKQ
+658 TVSKQ
-663 VLGVGI
+663 VLGVGLV
-669 SKDELKQMIGGGQS
+669 KDELKQMINGGQS
-683 NVHTFTKGEKTFNA
+683 NVHTFKKGEKTFNA
-697 ALYLEEGALR
+697 SLYLEKGTLR

>member
-13 QKLAAPYPSKKRKE
+13 QKLAAPYPSKKKKD
-27 EIEISP
+27 EIEISS

-55 PAYYRPEWKSWK
+55 PSHYKPEWKSWK
-67 YEALPIVPDRFDY
+67 YESLPIVPDRFDY

-92 IKRWLHDKSITDIII
+92 IKKWLHDRSITDVII

-118 VRLILRLAGNK
+118 VRLILRLAGNQ
-129 KPLTR
+129 KPLSR

-144 VDRGFAN
+144 VDRGFAA
-151 LLPGEETVP
+151 LLPGDQTVP

-209 VEREREIKQFVPE
+209 VNREREIKQFVPE

-233 SRATFKAKYTVGK
+233 GRGTFKAKYTLGK
-246 ITKLKTRQEADD
+246 TTKLKTREQADA
-258 VVKRASGQ
+258 VVDRASGT
-266 AVVQSIDTEEK
+266 AVVHSIDKEDKTEH
-277 IEQPPFWFSLSGLQ
+277 PPFWFSLSGLQ

-301 AKKTLDVAQKLYTKG
+301 AKKTLDIAQKLYTKG

-321 RTDSGFVTPDE
+321 RTDSSFVTPDE
-332 ATLFPVT
+332 ATLFPQT
-339 KARLLKSSAY
+339 KARLLKSAAY
-349 AELAPF
+349 AGLKDV
-355 LTENPASNKRYV
+355 LTENPSRNSRYV

-386 VMRLSGDEAKL
+386 VARLSGDEAKL

-409 AKPAKLEKTTV
+409 APPAKLEKTTV
-420 DLVDGNDL
+420 DLMDGDDL

-448 SKDVELPALEKGE
+448 SKDVELPALTCGEPLTEK
-461 VLAERKVEV
+461 KVEV

-476 PPKRYTEGALILAMK
+476 PPKRYTEGALIMAMK
-491 VAGRQLDDDE
+491 VAGKQLDDEE

-523 GLKKRGYVMLQK
+523 GLKKRGYVDLQK

-566 KRLHEI
+566 KRLNEI
-572 GQGAASAAEFIDQ
+572 GQASASAAEFIDQ
-585 AKKMSIHL
+585 AKKMSIHI
-593 VDEAKNRVGS
+593 VEEAKARVET
-603 ANPEGYTIEPRRG
+603 ANPEGYTIEARRFG
-616 SRKGPGSSRPKPSFG
+616 KKAASRPKASFG
-631 VCPSCGKALVEH
+631 VCPSCGKGLVEH
-643 PKFIGCSGFQ
+643 PKFIGCSGYRE
-653 DGCKF
+653 GCKF

-669 SKDELKQMIGGGQS
+669 AKDELKQMINGGQS
-683 NVHTFTKGEKTFNA
+683 NVHTFKKGDKTFEA
-697 ALYLEEGALR
+697 ALYLEKGALR